1 MGCPDNSSGMLNKVF
16 IGGLVNTSHIAL
28 TILVFASNIAI
39 VVVKEIP
46 WRCAYP
52 QEIFIKFLI
61 IFKNYALFE
70 LRNLTKMKDT
80 TETVC

>member
-46 WRCAYP
+46 
-52 QEIFIKFLI
+52 
-61 IFKNYALFE
+61 
-70 LRNLTKMKDT
+70 
-80 TETVC
+80 

>member
-16 IGGLVNTSHIAL
+16 IGGLVNTSHITL

-46 WRCAYP
+46 CRCAYP
-52 QEIFIKFLI
+52 QEIFINF
-61 IFKNYALFE
+61 FFSE
-70 LRNLTKMKDT
+70 
-80 TETVC
+80 